1 MSPEAARLRRALV
14 AAFPEYVHRII
25 AERGLSADA
34 SVEAA
39 VQEGRDWLAD
49 ALDDL
54 LNRPAAEQDRSP
66 LQVFRDALG
75 FPTAALAASG
85 AVPTDRDPVDADLLP
100 ADLYGF
106 APAGSQD
113 LGEEPWR
120 AHVEWG
126 IAKAEAVA
134 GMVPATTSPQP
145 GRPVAALV
153 GMDLMDRSKLEAAA
167 ETAGYELEV
176 LRNPGA
182 VAAAIAERRPAVAF
196 VDLTHRSADEVIR
209 RLGEAGIRTIAFGPH
224 VDDMALIRA
233 RSLGAADA
241 VPRSRFFRDLSRWFP
256 VAA

>member
-25 AERGLSADA
+25 AERGLSEDA

-39 VQEGRDWLAD
+39 VQDGRDWLAD

-54 LNRPAAEQDRSP
+54 LNRPAAQQDRSP

-85 AVPTDRDPVDADLLP
+85 AVPVDRDPVDADLFP
-100 ADLYGF
+100 TDLYGL

-134 GMVPATTSPQP
+134 GMVPATTSP
-145 GRPVAALV
+145 
-153 GMDLMDRSKLEAAA
+153 
-167 ETAGYELEV
+167 
-176 LRNPGA
+176 
-182 VAAAIAERRPAVAF
+182 RPASSHGMSCSRL
-196 VDLTHRSADEVIR
+196 DGTTISSCRSSFSAK
-209 RLGEAGIRTIAFGPH
+209 ARTSSYSKPA
-224 VDDMALIRA
+224 
-233 RSLGAADA
+233 SC
-241 VPRSRFFRDLSRWFP
+241 PRQT
-256 VAA
+256 